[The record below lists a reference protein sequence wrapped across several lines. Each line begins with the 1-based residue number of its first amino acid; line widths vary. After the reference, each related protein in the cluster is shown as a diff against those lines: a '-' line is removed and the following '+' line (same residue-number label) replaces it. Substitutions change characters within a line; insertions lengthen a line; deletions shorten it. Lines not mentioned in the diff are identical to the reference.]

1 MSTGGFPRAVISA
14 WLPPALLP
22 FLPASRFSDG
32 IITIKRQIE
41 SIVFISNY
49 EQGPSRMRH
58 SKISK
63 PTTTTLLSTQALP

>member
-14 WLPPALLP
+14 WLPTALLP
-22 FLPASRFSDG
+22 FLPALRFSDD

-41 SIVFISNY
+41 SIVFINNY

-58 SKISK
+58 SKISE
-63 PTTTTLLSTQALP
+63 PTTTTLLSIQALP